1 MAFPLDRSAY
11 VKVGA
16 DKGLEFLDELAPA
29 TVYDK
34 CNWRCMECGL
44 TYNKT
49 YRAVYLGKH
58 GCRCQNS
65 MSMPIEKYME
75 LEQKFNIELI
85 SKSNNYKQ
93 PSKWYSPATGNT
105 VMASYYQI
113 VYAPLKNVELLA
125 SLGINIVETRG
136 RPELGE
142 GQVRKEKSYYV
153 LDGVKR
159 PLHPLMLT
167 PDSTEEDKARV
178 AKETEKIVK
187 KHFRN
192 IAKTRLLNQEEEQ
205 GILEVYDN

>member
-58 GCRCQNS
+58 GCRCQNGMS
-65 MSMPIEKYME
+65 MSITKYME

-85 SKSNNYKQ
+85 SKSNNFMK
-93 PSKWYSPATGNT
+93 PSKWYSPVTGNT
-105 VMASYYQI
+105 VMVSYYQL
-113 VYAPLKNVELLA
+113 VNAPLKNAELLLQ
-125 SLGINIVETRG
+125 LGIDVRRDDKDSIVPR
-136 RPELGE
+136 RF
-142 GQVRKEKSYYV
+142 RKVTYEVNGKVVAAPST
-153 LDGVKR
+153 L
-159 PLHPLMLT
+159 LT
-167 PDSTEEDKARV
+167 EDSTDEDKERAQKKAQRL
-178 AKETEKIVK
+178 IR
-187 KHFRN
+187 KHFKEVSKFRM
-192 IAKTRLLNQEEEQ
+192 LNQEEEQ